1 MRPGRPEDLG
11 PLIELWHREVA
22 AGRQDMMPNEGRLRR
37 ILSRFDWEARSRMV
51 DDGHGRLEAAVL
63 LMSRPSPDG
72 VLASMYV
79 AGPPQVAADPVRW
92 GLRLSHAAGADVTQT
107 FMARGRGEAL
117 RDAGMRSVRPWLRMD
132 RSLAGE
138 LPRRT
143 VVEGYDVVDGT
154 AARPGSWADLF
165 NRTFADHWRFAPRG
179 EDEVMDGK
187 PAELCLMAVIARDRR
202 PVAVTLGEVEVYEDD
217 QRPQPVGLISSV
229 GTLPEHRR
237 KGLAG
242 WLVTEVM
249 GRLRRAGALSASL
262 YVDGLNATGAFDLYR
277 SLGFEVA
284 FEAEVWEATHP

>member
-22 AGRQDMMPNEGRLRR
+22 AGRQDMIPNEGRMRR
-37 ILSRFDWEARSRMV
+37 ILSRFDWEARSRVV

-79 AGPPQVAADPVRW
+79 AGPSRVAADPVRW

-107 FMARGRGEAL
+107 FMAHGRGEAL
-117 RDAGMRSVRPWLRMD
+117 RDAGMRSVRPWFRMD

-138 LPRRT
+138 LPRCDA
-143 VVEGYDVVDGT
+143 VEGYDLADAT
-154 AARPGSWADLF
+154 TARPGSWADLF

-179 EDEVMDGK
+179 EEEVMDGK
-187 PAELCLMAVIARDRR
+187 PAELCLMAVTAQDRQ
-202 PVAVTLGEVEVYEDD
+202 PVAVTLAEVEVYEDD
-217 QRPQPVGLISSV
+217 PRPQPVGLISSV
-229 GTLPEHRR
+229 GTLPQHRR

-242 WLVTEVM
+242 WLVTEAM
-249 GRLRRAGALSASL
+249 ARLRRAGARSASL
-262 YVDGLNATGAFDLYR
+262 YVDGLNTTRPFDLYR
-277 SLGFEVA
+277 KLGFEVA